1 MSKKLKHQFQII
13 PIRAARSS
21 SWPSTITAC
30 YINRGEAE
38 EQEEAPE
45 EEGSK
50 AEEGADSY
58 KTEGER
64 DSEGGNSLGVHHNYT
79 SSCCGNT
86 VTIGTT
92 QYYHGHVCTYSLTHT
107 EISMLRVRVSCHGS
121 EGSGGGWGRTGTS
134 LSPVFSLISLQSHR
148 RYFMMCTIISKHAG
162 KAARRKDTKSAAD
175 DLPQTIT
182 CSSAATL
189 SRKTSWAGSV
199 DGIALI

>member
-13 PIRAARSS
+13 PIRAACSS

-50 AEEGADSY
+50 AEEGAESY

-64 DSEGGNSLGVHHNYT
+64 DAEGGNSLGVHHNYT

-134 LSPVFSLISLQSHR
+134 LSPVFSLISLLLQH
-148 RYFMMCTIISKHAG
+148 SKVT
-162 KAARRKDTKSAAD
+162 AAILWCA
-175 DLPQTIT
+175 P
-182 CSSAATL
+182 
-189 SRKTSWAGSV
+189 
-199 DGIALI
+199 